1 MQPQPP
7 VLPEVKPVTQ
17 EPTPEL
23 KSAETSSSGSPRSAM
38 ARAMTALL
46 AGMEKVE
53 RKQDSILDALSAEW
67 QIPTLP
73 ANNRDAVVQLSFAV
87 ADSDGVIDQALI
99 KIPIVGARTPVGC
112 KRVHVQMEESV
123 TALFVRPLMDAM
135 ASAVLKWCE
144 QNTQPRLSSQL
155 MIPEGAMPAPEDE
168 PGADATRSD
177 L

>member
-1 MQPQPP
+1 MQQQPP
-7 VLPEVKPVTQ
+7 AAPEGKPIQQ
-17 EPTPEL
+17 EPTPEP
-23 KSAETSSSGSPRSAM
+23 KPAETSSSSNPRGAM

-46 AGMEKVE
+46 AGLEKVE
-53 RKQDSILDALSAEW
+53 KKQDSILETLSAEW
-67 QIPTLP
+67 QLPTLP
-73 ANNRDAVVQLSFAV
+73 ANSRDAVVQLSFAV

-144 QNTQPRLSSQL
+144 QNTQPRLTSQL
-155 MIPEGAMPAPEDE
+155 MIPEGAMPAPDAE
-168 PGADATRSD
+168 PDTAVTRSD